1 MARVNIEAE
10 RARMQMTQ
18 AEICRIL
25 GITDKTYRDYI
36 RGKSMPS
43 DILEKLR
50 DLTGKPIEYL
60 LEVKE

>member
-10 RARMQMTQ
+10 RARMQMTR
-18 AEICRIL
+18 AELCKVL
-25 GITDKTYRDYI
+25 GITDTTYRSYI
-36 RGKSMPS
+36 RGHTMPS

-60 LEVKE
+60 LEVKQ